1 MKFDKIKNI
10 VCRHNINLYICLHQM
25 ENKMEN
31 VVATNLTRARTLR
44 GLTMEELANMINYSK
59 QAIGHWESGVRT
71 PDSKTLLSIA
81 QALELE
87 LDYFYNDCNVQF
99 TMHNVNYREG
109 MLLTK
114 NQRAEIENLTS
125 TMLNDY
131 LELEAIAKEFIDF
144 QNPLEDILINNA
156 SDAERA
162 AKQLRKRW
170 KLGEGPIYNI
180 SNLLEKKGIRIIKID
195 FGFNYNHEGL
205 SGWAENRRVPVIVL
219 NGRQQDISRVRFT
232 ILHELGHLLLVM
244 SETLDL
250 DTIEKLCD
258 AFAGAVLL
266 PSEIL
271 LQEFGKNRTAISMP
285 ELRRIK
291 ELYGI
296 SIAAIM
302 VRARVTNLITYEA
315 YTKWKNYDF
324 PDRDYGQFN
333 GTEEPQKFLQMLY
346 RCLSERKIGFDKAA
360 KLARRDESE
369 FRQVYRQ
376 QLEF

>member
-1 MKFDKIKNI
+1 
-10 VCRHNINLYICLHQM
+10 
-25 ENKMEN
+25 MEN
-31 VVATNLTRARTLR
+31 VVATNLTRARMLR

-59 QAIGHWESGVRT
+59 QAIGHWESGLRM
-71 PDSKTLLSIA
+71 PDSKTLLTIA
-81 QALELE
+81 QALELD

-99 TMHNVNYREG
+99 NLHNVNYREG
-109 MLLTK
+109 ILLS
-114 NQRAEIENLTS
+114 NSQLAEIENLTS
-125 TMLNDY
+125 IMLNDY

-144 QNPLEDILINNA
+144 QNPIEDLKINNSA
-156 SDAERA
+156 DAEKA

-180 SNLLEKKGIRIIKID
+180 SNLLEKKGIRIIKIN
-195 FGFNYNHEGL
+195 FGFSYNHEGL
-205 SGWAENRRVPVIVL
+205 SGWAENNKVPVIVL
-219 NGRQQDISRVRFT
+219 NGRQQDLSRVRFT

-244 SETLDL
+244 SEALDL
-250 DTIEKLCD
+250 DAVEKMCD

-266 PSEIL
+266 PSEVL

-302 VRARVTNLITYEA
+302 VRARITRLISFDA
-315 YTKWKNYDF
+315 YAKWKDF
-324 PDRDYGQFN
+324 DFTDRDYGHFN

-346 RCLSERKIGFDKAA
+346 RCLSEKKIGFDKAA
-360 KLARRDESE
+360 KLARRDEAE
-369 FRQVYRQ
+369 FRQIYKQ

>member
-1 MKFDKIKNI
+1 
-10 VCRHNINLYICLHQM
+10 
-25 ENKMEN
+25 MEN
-31 VVATNLTRARTLR
+31 VVATNLTRARMLR
-44 GLTMEELANMINYSK
+44 RLTMEELANMINYSK
-59 QAIGHWESGVRT
+59 QAIGHWESGVRI
-71 PDSKTLLSIA
+71 PDSKTLLAIA
-81 QALELE
+81 RALELE

-109 MLLTK
+109 MLLTE
-114 NQRAEIENLTS
+114 NQRTEIENLTS

-156 SDAERA
+156 SDAEKA

-180 SNLLEKKGIRIIKID
+180 SNLLEKKGIRIIKVD

-250 DTIEKLCD
+250 DAIEKLCD

-302 VRARVTNLITYEA
+302 VRARVTSLITYEA

-360 KLARRDESE
+360 KLARRDETE